1 MCDGGDRYAG
11 NYYNPAW
18 LAGQGLD
25 PRPHEA
31 VITRFFETDV
41 WEARPA

>member
-18 LAGQGLD
+18 LAAQGLD
-25 PRPHEA
+25 PEPHEDTIRGVLRDRA
-31 VITRFFETDV
+31 SG
-41 WEARPA
+41 PA